1 MSESLVRAVGLHKS
15 YPSGAGV
22 IRVLHGLDLEVAE
35 GDSVAIVGDSGVGKS
50 TLLHILGGLDRPD
63 AGAVLFRGRAIHPL
77 APRAR
82 AEHRNR
88 NVGFVFQFHHM
99 LPELT
104 ALENVEMPF
113 RIGRRLDAGRGQAR
127 DLLVRLG
134 LGDRL
139 THYPG
144 ALSGGELQ
152 RVAIARAL
160 AVRPA
165 VVLADEP
172 TGNLDPRTGAEVFGL
187 LRALQRERPF
197 ALLLATHSE
206 RLAGACD
213 RVCRLENGI
222 LRALG
227 EHESREYFRGLG
239 ARAPLD
245 PMI

>member
-1 MSESLVRAVGLHKS
+1 
-15 YPSGAGV
+15 
-22 IRVLHGLDLEVAE
+22 VLHGLDLEVAE

-63 AGAVLFRGRAIHPL
+63 QGAVLFCGRAIHAL
-77 APRAR
+77 ALRAR

-88 NVGFVFQFHHM
+88 NVGFVFQFHHL

-113 RIGRRLDAGRGQAR
+113 RIGRRLGAGREPAR
-127 DLLVRLG
+127 ELLVRLG
-134 LGDRL
+134 LGGRL
-139 THYPG
+139 AHYPS

-160 AVRPA
+160 VVRPA
-165 VVLADEP
+165 LVLADEP
-172 TGNLDPRTGAEVFGL
+172 TGNLDPRTGGEVFGL
-187 LRALQRERPF
+187 LRELQRERPF
-197 ALLLATHSE
+197 ALVLATHSE

-213 RVCRLENGI
+213 RVCRLEGGV

-239 ARAPLD
+239 V
-245 PMI
+245 